1 MDRVLSFF
9 KTIFKIIIF
18 AASGII
24 FVLRPADILGAES
37 HEVGIVTA
45 NKLNVRPAPTIMN
58 SPLELIKKGEKVRI
72 LEHLNG
78 WLKISHQGRVGYIRN
93 LKQYIHIISISPTAK
108 NKENEENGEN
118 DGDINPLSKEAEN
131 INREIEKGRHKV
143 LTFTREESAIVNRLN
158 DIDLALNQARKQVS
172 ALRFELAALR
182 DKSIETTRAS
192 DDLKKRIEADEE
204 YIFKRLSALYKMNWL
219 GSIYVLASAQSMY
232 ELFKRKKSME
242 IILAYDEKI
251 RQNLLDNKAKLQ
263 QFLVRLNSQKIEKL
277 SLEAGL
283 KKQIAIMSDERV
295 KRSSI
300 LVGIRNKRS
309 LELAL
314 LESLNQAAANLNGAV
329 KSLNIEVGPLKQ
341 NKNISTKSFSAL
353 KGLLNMPVKGKI
365 VVHFGPHKNKKL
377 NMVNFQ
383 SGIEIK
389 ADRGEPIRSVFDGQI
404 LYADWFKGYGNMI
417 IIDHGENYYTV
428 YAHAEELFASKGDN
442 IDMGDVVA
450 TVGDSGS
457 MIGPSLHFEVRHHG
471 KPMDPLKWINK
482 G

>member
-1 MDRVLSFF
+1 MLSFF

-93 LKQYIHIISISPTAK
+93 LKQYIHIISIVPTAK
-108 NKENEENGEN
+108 KKKTGDNGV
-118 DGDINPLSKEAEN
+118 DIKRFRKEAED
-131 INREIEKGRHKV
+131 INREIEKGRHRV

-158 DIDLALNQARKQVS
+158 DIDLALNQARKRVS
-172 ALRFELAALR
+172 ALKFELAALR
-182 DKSIETTRAS
+182 DKTIETTRES
-192 DDLKKRIEADEE
+192 DSLKKRIEADED
-204 YIFKRLSALYKMNWL
+204 YIFKRLAALYKMNWL

-251 RQNLLDNKAKLQ
+251 RHNLLDNKAKLQ
-263 QFLVRLNSQKIEKL
+263 QFLVRLNSQKMEKL

-283 KKQIAIMSDERV
+283 KKQIAVMSDERV

-314 LESLNQAAANLNGAV
+314 LESLNQAAANLNGTV
-329 KSLNIEVGPLKQ
+329 KSLNIEAGPLKQ
-341 NKNISTKSFSAL
+341 NKNISPKSFSAL

-365 VVHFGPHKNKKL
+365 VIPFGPHKNKKF

-457 MIGPSLHFEVRHHG
+457 MIGPGLHFEVRHHG
-471 KPMDPLKWINK
+471 KPVDPLKWIKK

>member
-9 KTIFKIIIF
+9 ETIFKIILF
-18 AASGII
+18 TASGVI
-24 FVLRPADILGAES
+24 FVLQPAEIFGAES
-37 HEVGIVTA
+37 HEVGIITA
-45 NKLNVRPAPTIMN
+45 NKLNLRPAPTIMN
-58 SPLELIKKGEKVRI
+58 TPLELIKKGEKVKI
-72 LEHLNG
+72 LEHSNG
-78 WLKISHQGRVGYIRN
+78 WLKISYQGRVGYIRN
-93 LKQYIHIISISPTAK
+93 LKQYVRIIPIVPTGRDKK
-108 NKENEENGEN
+108 NKDN
-118 DGDINPLSKEAEN
+118 DVHIKRFRKESQD
-131 INREIEKGRHKV
+131 INREIEKGRHRV
-143 LTFTREESAIVNRLN
+143 LTFTREEAAIVNRLN
-158 DIDLALNQARKQVS
+158 DIDLALNQARKGVS

-182 DKSIETTRAS
+182 DKTIQTTRAS
-192 DDLKKRIEADEE
+192 DKLKKRIKAEE
-204 YIFKRLSALYKMNWL
+204 DYIFKRLAALYKMNWL

-242 IILAYDEKI
+242 IILAYDEKM

-263 QFLVRLNSQKIEKL
+263 QILVRLNSQKTEKL

-283 KKQIAIMSDERV
+283 KKQIAVMSDERV

-300 LVGIRNKRS
+300 LVGIRKKRS

-314 LESLNQAAANLNGAV
+314 LESLNQAAANLNQAV
-329 KSLNIEVGPLKQ
+329 KSLDIGTDPLRQ
-341 NKNISTKSFSAL
+341 NKKISPKSFSSL

-365 VVHFGPHKNKKL
+365 IIAFGPHKNTKL
-377 NMVNFQ
+377 NVVNFQ

-389 ADRGEPIRSVFDGQI
+389 ADRGEPIRAVFDGQI

-442 IDMGDVVA
+442 IATGDVVA

-457 MIGPSLHFEVRHHG
+457 IIGPSLHFEVRHHG

>member
-1 MDRVLSFF
+1 VLSFF

-24 FVLRPADILGAES
+24 FVLRPAVILGAES

-45 NKLNVRPAPTIMN
+45 NKLNVRPAPTIMKP
-58 SPLELIKKGEKVRI
+58 PLELIKKGEKVRI

-78 WLKISHQGRVGYIRN
+78 WLKITHQGRVGYIRN
-93 LKQYIHIISISPTAK
+93 LKQYIHIISISPEAK
-108 NKENEENGEN
+108 NKENEEN
-118 DGDINPLSKEAEN
+118 DGDIKPLSKEAEN
-131 INREIEKGRHKV
+131 IDREIEKGRHRV

-158 DIDLALNQARKQVS
+158 DIDLALNQARKRVS

-182 DKSIETTRAS
+182 DKTIETTRAS
-192 DDLKKRIEADEE
+192 ESLKKRIEGDED
-204 YIFKRLSALYKMNWL
+204 YIFNRLAALYKMNWL

-263 QFLVRLNSQKIEKL
+263 QFLVRLNSQKMEKL

-283 KKQIAIMSDERV
+283 KKQIAVMSDERV

-300 LVGIRNKRS
+300 LVGIRKKRS

-329 KSLNIEVGPLKQ
+329 KSLNLEIDPLKQ
-341 NKNISTKSFSAL
+341 NKNISPKSFSAL

-365 VVHFGPHKNKKL
+365 VIPFGPHKNKKL

-471 KPMDPLKWINK
+471 KPMDPLKWIKK

>member
-9 KTIFKIIIF
+9 KTIFKIILF
-18 AASGII
+18 TAAGFF
-24 FVLRPADILGAES
+24 FVVRPAEVFGAKSREI
-37 HEVGIVTA
+37 GIVTA
-45 NKLNVRPAPTIMN
+45 NKLNVRPSPTIKN
-58 SPLELIKKGEKVRI
+58 TPLALIKKGEKVRI
-72 LEHLNG
+72 IDHFNG

-93 LKQYIHIISISPTAK
+93 LKQYIHIISISSTAK
-108 NKENEENGEN
+108 KKENEEN
-118 DGDINPLSKEAEN
+118 DGNIKPLSKETED
-131 INREIEKGRHKV
+131 INREIEKGRHRI
-143 LTFTREESAIVNRLN
+143 LTFTREEAAIVNSLN
-158 DIDLALNQARKQVS
+158 DIDLTLSQARKRVS
-172 ALRFELAALR
+172 ILRLELAALR
-182 DKSIETTRAS
+182 DKTIEISRTS
-192 DDLKKRIEADEE
+192 HNLKKRIEADED

-219 GSIYVLASAQSMY
+219 GSIYVLASAQTMY
-232 ELFKRKKSME
+232 EFFKRKKSME

-251 RQNLLDNKAKLQ
+251 RQNLLNNKAKLQ
-263 QFLVRLNSQKIEKL
+263 QILVTLNSQKMEKR

-283 KKQIAIMSDERV
+283 KKQIAVMSDKRV
-295 KRSSI
+295 KRSKI
-300 LVGIRNKRS
+300 LAGIRNKKS

-314 LESLNQAAANLNGAV
+314 LESLNQAAANLNGTV
-329 KSLNIEVGPLKQ
+329 TSLNLEAGPLKQ
-341 NKNISTKSFSAL
+341 KNNNSPKSFSEL

-365 VVHFGPHKNKKL
+365 VICFGPHKNTKL

-389 ADRGEPIRSVFDGQI
+389 ADRGEPIRAVFDGQI

-471 KPMDPLKWINK
+471 KPMDPVKWIKK

>member
-45 NKLNVRPAPTIMN
+45 NKLNVRPAPTIIN

-78 WLKISHQGRVGYIRN
+78 WLKITHQGRVGYIRN

-108 NKENEENGEN
+108 KKENEEN
-118 DGDINPLSKEAEN
+118 DGDIKPLSKEAED
-131 INREIEKGRHKV
+131 INREIEKGKHRV

-158 DIDLALNQARKQVS
+158 DIDLALNQARKRVS

-182 DKSIETTRAS
+182 DKTIETTRAS
-192 DDLKKRIEADEE
+192 ESLKKRIEGDED
-204 YIFKRLSALYKMNWL
+204 YIFNRLAALYKMNWL

-263 QFLVRLNSQKIEKL
+263 QFLVRLNSQKMEKL

-283 KKQIAIMSDERV
+283 KKQIAVMSDERV

-300 LVGIRNKRS
+300 LVGIRKKRS

-329 KSLNIEVGPLKQ
+329 KSLNLEIDPLKQ
-341 NKNISTKSFSAL
+341 NKNISPKSFSAL

-365 VVHFGPHKNKKL
+365 VIPFGPHKNKKL

-428 YAHAEELFASKGDN
+428 YA
-442 IDMGDVVA
+442 VVA

-471 KPMDPLKWINK
+471 KPMDPLKWIKK

>member
-24 FVLRPADILGAES
+24 FLLRPADILGAES

-58 SPLELIKKGEKVRI
+58 TPLELIKKGEKVKI

-78 WLKISHQGRVGYIRN
+78 WLKISHRGRVGYIRN
-93 LKQYIHIISISPTAK
+93 LKQYIQIISISRTAK
-108 NKENEENGEN
+108 NKENEENG
-118 DGDINPLSKEAEN
+118 GDSNPLGKEAED
-131 INREIEKGRHKV
+131 IHRKIEKSRHRV
-143 LTFTREESAIVNRLN
+143 LTFTREEAAIVNSLN
-158 DIDLALNQARKQVS
+158 DIDLALNHTRKRVS
-172 ALRFELAALR
+172 TLRLELAALR
-182 DKSIETTRAS
+182 DKIIETGRAS
-192 DDLKKRIEADEE
+192 DNLKKRIEADED

-232 ELFKRKKSME
+232 EFFKRKKSME

-251 RQNLLDNKAKLQ
+251 RQNLIDNKAMLQ
-263 QFLVRLNSQKIEKL
+263 QILNRLDSQKMEKR

-283 KKQIAIMSDERV
+283 KKQIAVMSDERV

-314 LESLNQAAANLNGAV
+314 LESLNQAAANLNGAI
-329 KSLNIEVGPLKQ
+329 KSLNIETASLKQ
-341 NKNISTKSFSAL
+341 KKNIPPKSFSSL

-365 VVHFGPHKNKKL
+365 IDSFGPHKNKKL
-377 NMVNFQ
+377 NVVNFQ

-389 ADRGEPIRSVFDGQI
+389 ADRGEPIRAVFNGQI

-428 YAHAEELFASKGDN
+428 YAHAEELFASKGDT

>member
-1 MDRVLSFF
+1 MLSFF
-9 KTIFKIIIF
+9 KTIFKIILF
-18 AASGII
+18 TSLGII
-24 FVLRPADILGAES
+24 FVLRPAEIFGAKS

-45 NKLNVRPAPTIMN
+45 NKLNLRPAPTIIN
-58 SPLELIKKGEKVRI
+58 TPLELIKKGEKVRI

-78 WLKISHQGRVGYIRN
+78 WLKISHKGRVGYIRN
-93 LKQYIHIISISPTAK
+93 LKQYVRIISIVPTAK
-108 NKENEENGEN
+108 KKKNGDN
-118 DGDINPLSKEAEN
+118 GVDIKRFRKEAED
-131 INREIEKGRHKV
+131 INQEIEKGRHRV
-143 LTFTREESAIVNRLN
+143 LTFTKEEAAIVSSLN
-158 DIDLALNQARKQVS
+158 NIDLALNQARKHVS
-172 ALRFELAALR
+172 ALKFELAALR
-182 DKSIETTRAS
+182 DKTIETTRAS
-192 DDLKKRIEADEE
+192 DKLKKRIKADED
-204 YIFKRLSALYKMNWL
+204 YIFKRLAALYKMNWL

-242 IILAYDEKI
+242 IILAYDQKI

-263 QFLVRLNSQKIEKL
+263 KILVRLNSQKMEKL

-283 KKQIAIMSDERV
+283 KKQIAVMSDERV

-300 LVGIRNKRS
+300 LAGIRNKRS

-314 LESLNQAAANLNGAV
+314 LESLNQAASDLNQAV
-329 KSLNIEVGPLKQ
+329 KSLNLETGPLKQ
-341 NKNISTKSFSAL
+341 KKNISPKSFSSL

-365 VVHFGPHKNKKL
+365 VFRFGPHKNTKL
-377 NMVNFQ
+377 NVVNFQ
-383 SGIEIK
+383 SGIQIK
-389 ADRGEPIRSVFDGQI
+389 ADRGEPIRAVFDGQI

-428 YAHAEELFASKGDN
+428 YAHAEELFASKGDI

-457 MIGPSLHFEVRHHG
+457 MIGPSLHFELRHHG
-471 KPMDPLKWINK
+471 KPVDPLKWIKK

>member
-1 MDRVLSFF
+1 MVRVLSFF

-18 AASGII
+18 AALGFI
-24 FVLRPADILGAES
+24 FVLWPPEIFGAES
-37 HEVGIVTA
+37 HEVGIITV

-58 SPLELIKKGEKVRI
+58 PPLELIKKGEKVRI
-72 LEHLNG
+72 LEHLDG

-93 LKQYIHIISISPTAK
+93 LKQYVHIIPKVPAAKKKK
-108 NKENEENGEN
+108 NKDNSV
-118 DGDINPLSKEAEN
+118 DVKRFRKEAED
-131 INREIEKGRHKV
+131 INRKIEKGRHRV
-143 LTFTREESAIVNRLN
+143 LTFTREEAAIVNRLN
-158 DIDLALNQARKQVS
+158 DIDLALNQTRKRVS
-172 ALRFELAALR
+172 ALRFELADLR
-182 DKSIETTRAS
+182 DKTIETTRAS
-192 DDLKKRIEADEE
+192 DNLKKRIEADEH
-204 YIFKRLSALYKMNWL
+204 YIFKRLAALYKMNWL

-251 RQNLLDNKAKLQ
+251 RQNLMDNKAKLQ
-263 QFLVRLNSQKIEKL
+263 QILVTLNSQKMEKR

-283 KKQIAIMSDERV
+283 KKQIAVMSDERV
-295 KRSSI
+295 KRSRI

-314 LESLNQAAANLNGAV
+314 LESLNQAAVNLNQAI
-329 KSLNIEVGPLKQ
+329 KSLSLETSPLKQ
-341 NKNISTKSFSAL
+341 EKNISPKSFSSL

-365 VVHFGPHKNKKL
+365 MLSFGPHKNTKL
-377 NMVNFQ
+377 NVVNFQ

-389 ADRGEPIRSVFDGQI
+389 ADRGEPIRAVFDGQI
-404 LYADWFKGYGNMI
+404 LYASWFKGYGNMI
-417 IIDHGENYYTV
+417 IIDHGDNYYTV
-428 YAHAEELFASKGDN
+428 YAHAEELFASKGDT

-457 MIGPSLHFEVRHHG
+457 MTGPSLHFEVRHHG
-471 KPMDPLKWINK
+471 KPVDPLKWIKK

>member
-1 MDRVLSFF
+1 MLSFF

-24 FVLRPADILGAES
+24 FLLRPADILGVES
-37 HEVGIVTA
+37 REVGIVTA
-45 NKLNVRPAPTIMN
+45 NKLNVRPAPTTLN
-58 SPLELIKKGEKVRI
+58 TPLELIKKGEKVKI

-78 WLKISHQGRVGYIRN
+78 WLKISHRGRVGYIRN
-93 LKQYIHIISISPTAK
+93 LKQYIHIISISGTV
-108 NKENEENGEN
+108 ENEGNG
-118 DGDINPLSKEAEN
+118 GDINPLSKEAED
-131 INREIEKGRHKV
+131 IHREIEKGMHRV
-143 LTFTREESAIVNRLN
+143 LTFTREEAAIVNRLN
-158 DIDLALNQARKQVS
+158 DIDLALNQARKRIS
-172 ALRFELAALR
+172 LLRLELAALE
-182 DKSIETTRAS
+182 DKTIETSRES
-192 DDLKKRIEADEE
+192 DNLKKKIEVDED

-232 ELFKRKKSME
+232 EFFKRKKSME

-251 RQNLLDNKAKLQ
+251 RQNLLDNKAELQ
-263 QFLVRLNSQKIEKL
+263 QILATLNSQKMEKHA
-277 SLEAGL
+277 LEAGL
-283 KKQIAIMSDERV
+283 KQQIAVMSDERV

-300 LVGIRNKRS
+300 LAGIRNKKS

-329 KSLNIEVGPLKQ
+329 KSLTIEAGPLKQ
-341 NKNISTKSFSAL
+341 KKNISPKRFSEL

-365 VVHFGPHKNKKL
+365 LIHFGPHKNKKL

-389 ADRGEPIRSVFDGQI
+389 ADRGEPIRAVFDGEI

-428 YAHAEELFASKGDN
+428 YAHAEELFASKGDT

-471 KPMDPLKWINK
+471 KPMDPLKWIKK

>member
-1 MDRVLSFF
+1 MLSFF

-24 FVLRPADILGAES
+24 FLLRPADILGVES
-37 HEVGIVTA
+37 REVGIVTA
-45 NKLNVRPAPTIMN
+45 NKLNVRPAPTTLN
-58 SPLELIKKGEKVRI
+58 TPLELIKKGEKVKI

-78 WLKISHQGRVGYIRN
+78 WLKISHRGRVGYIRN
-93 LKQYIHIISISPTAK
+93 LKQYIHIISISGTV
-108 NKENEENGEN
+108 ENEGNG
-118 DGDINPLSKEAEN
+118 GDINPLSKEAED
-131 INREIEKGRHKV
+131 IHREIEKGMHRV
-143 LTFTREESAIVNRLN
+143 LTFTREEAAIVNRLN
-158 DIDLALNQARKQVS
+158 DIDLALNQARKRIS
-172 ALRFELAALR
+172 LLRLELAALE
-182 DKSIETTRAS
+182 DKTIETSRES
-192 DDLKKRIEADEE
+192 DNLKKKIEVDED

-232 ELFKRKKSME
+232 EFFKRKKSME

-251 RQNLLDNKAKLQ
+251 RQNLLDNKAELQ
-263 QFLVRLNSQKIEKL
+263 QILATLNSQKMEKHA
-277 SLEAGL
+277 LEAGL
-283 KKQIAIMSDERV
+283 KQQIAVMSDERV

-300 LVGIRNKRS
+300 LAGIRNKKS

-329 KSLNIEVGPLKQ
+329 KSLTIEAGPLKQ
-341 NKNISTKSFSAL
+341 KKNISPKRFSEL

-365 VVHFGPHKNKKL
+365 VFYFGPHKNKKL

-389 ADRGEPIRSVFDGQI
+389 ADRGEPIRAVFDGEI

-428 YAHAEELFASKGDN
+428 YAHAEELFASKGDT

-471 KPMDPLKWINK
+471 KPMDPLKWIKK